1 MCFCFL
7 YIYLSYIYIV
17 VSCFCNILFPSVPS
31 VVPRSSVKSR
41 APKQILFC
49 SPPACYYYPAP
60 T

>member
-1 MCFCFL
+1 MFFFFL
-7 YIYLSYIYIV
+7 TFIL
-17 VSCFCNILFPSVPS
+17 SCFCNILFPSVPS